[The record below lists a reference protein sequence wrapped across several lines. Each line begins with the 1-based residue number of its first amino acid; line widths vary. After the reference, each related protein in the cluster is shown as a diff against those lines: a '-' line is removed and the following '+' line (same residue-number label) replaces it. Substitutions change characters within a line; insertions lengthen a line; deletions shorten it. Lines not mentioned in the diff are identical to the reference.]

1 MRTAP
6 LPLSNTS
13 TPGHSVYYVAN
24 SLLVI
29 TVRSS
34 RTDLFE
40 PTGAAHTYAKVD
52 FLMHLEICDLSPSG
66 E

>member
-1 MRTAP
+1 MC
-6 LPLSNTS
+6 
-13 TPGHSVYYVAN
+13 VYVLLIYIVV
-24 SLLVI
+24 LLVVV
-29 TVRSS
+29 VRSS

-52 FLMHLEICDLSPSG
+52 FLMHVEICDLSPSG